1 MLYLL
6 DANILITA
14 HNTYY
19 PIDRVPEFWTWIQH
33 QGNSGF
39 VKIPTEI
46 YEEILAGNR
55 RGDMLLDWIASDTSR
70 AALNFDEIVN
80 PVLVRQV
87 VSQGYANDLTDDEV
101 EKLGRDPFL
110 IAYALVAP
118 LERCVVTT
126 EISRPTKTRHNKK
139 IPDVC
144 SSMGIPCCDPFR
156 LYRDQGFM
164 TSWRP

>member
-1 MLYLL
+1 VLHLL

-33 QGNSGF
+33 QGISGSI
-39 VKIPTEI
+39 KIPMEI

-55 RGDMLLDWIASDTSR
+55 RGDMLLDWVASDSSR
-70 AALNFDEIVN
+70 EALYFDEIVN
-80 PVLVRQV
+80 PTLVRQV

-110 IAYALVAP
+110 IAYALAAAQD
-118 LERCVVTT
+118 RCVVTT
-126 EISRPTKTRHNKK
+126 ETSRPTKTRHNKK

-144 SSMGIPCCDPFR
+144 LAMGVTCYDPFR

-164 TSWRP
+164 TKWRS

>member
-19 PIDRVPEFWTWIQH
+19 PIDRVAEFWTWVQH
-33 QGNSGF
+33 KGTSGF
-39 VKIPTEI
+39 IKIPMEI

-55 RGDMLLDWIASDTSR
+55 RGDLLLDWMASDASR
-70 AALNFDEIVN
+70 EALYFQETVD
-80 PVLVRQV
+80 PVLVRRV
-87 VSQGYANDLTDDEV
+87 VDEGYANDLTDDEV

-110 IAYALVAP
+110 IAYAMAAP
-118 LERCVVTT
+118 DRCVVTT
-126 EISRPTKTRHNKK
+126 EISRPSKTRHNKK

-144 SSMGIPCCDPFR
+144 AVMGVSCWDPFR

-164 TSWRP
+164 TNWQP